1 MPLRA
6 KTSAHWYPEYSLI
19 NFCMSD
25 QAINEAKEKMENAMM
40 YLREEFGKLQTGRAN
55 AALVEGLEVEVFGS
69 TMPLKGLA
77 SISIPESN
85 QIAIQPWNRDHL
97 PNIEKAI
104 IEANLGLNPSNDGL
118 AIRLIIPPLTE
129 ERRKDLVKLVNK
141 YAEDA
146 RVSIRNARHEALK
159 KLEAMEKNKEIS
171 EDELSGKE
179 KSLQSEVDDFNAR
192 VEESAKNKEKDIMT
206 V

>member
-1 MPLRA
+1 
-6 KTSAHWYPEYSLI
+6 
-19 NFCMSD
+19 MSD
-25 QAINEAKEKMENAMM
+25 QVIGDAKQKMQDALD
-40 YLREEFGKLQTGRAN
+40 YLHEEYGKLQTGRAN

-69 TMPLKGLA
+69 VMPLKGVA

-104 IEANLGLNPSNDGL
+104 TEARLGLNPSNDGNV
-118 AIRLIIPPLTE
+118 IRLIIPPLTE
-129 ERRKDLVKLVNK
+129 ERRRDLVKLVHK
-141 YAEDA
+141 YAEDS

-159 KLEAMEKNKEIS
+159 KLEAMEKEKEIS
-171 EDELSGKE
+171 EDELKGKE
-179 KSLQSEVDDFNAR
+179 KSLQDDVDEFNDK
-192 VEESAKNKEKDIMT
+192 VEEAAKHKENDIMT

>member
-1 MPLRA
+1 
-6 KTSAHWYPEYSLI
+6 
-19 NFCMSD
+19 MSD
-25 QAINEAKEKMENAMM
+25 QVIAEAKQKMENAVK
-40 YLREEFGKLQTGRAN
+40 YLHEEYGKLQTGRAS

-69 TMPLKGLA
+69 VMPLKGLA

-104 IEANLGLNPSNDGL
+104 LEAKLGLNPSNNGQV
-118 AIRLIIPPLTE
+118 IRLIIPPLTE
-129 ERRKDLVKLVNK
+129 DRRRDLVKLVHK

-146 RVSIRNARHEALK
+146 RVSIRNSRHDALK
-159 KLEAMEKNKEIS
+159 KYESMEKGKEIS
-171 EDELSGKE
+171 EDELVGKE
-179 KSLQSEVDDFNAR
+179 KSLQKEVEDFNAR
-192 VEESAKNKEKDIMT
+192 VEADAKQKEKDIMT

>member
-1 MPLRA
+1 MP
-6 KTSAHWYPEYSLI
+6 
-19 NFCMSD
+19 D
-25 QAINEAKEKMENAMM
+25 QVISEAKNKMEDAIK
-40 YLREEFGKLQTGRAN
+40 YLHEEYGKLQTGRAN
-55 AALVEGLEVEVFGS
+55 AALVDGLDIEVFGS
-69 TMPLKGLA
+69 SMPLKGLA
-77 SISIPESN
+77 NISIPESN

-104 IEANLGLNPSNDGL
+104 SEANLGLNPSNDGI

-129 ERRKDLVKLVNK
+129 DRRRDLVKLVHK
-141 YAEDA
+141 YAEDS

-159 KLEAMEKNKEIS
+159 KMEAMEKNKEIS

-179 KSLQSEVDDFNAR
+179 KSLQKEIDEFNAR
-192 VEESAKNKEKDIMT
+192 VEEDSKKKEKDIMT